1 MKRHKGHE
9 VLDTP
14 EDQAQLSRRD
24 LVLKALALGGGVAAA
39 AALAPAEALAADG
52 DVVHV
57 GQLATTGSANPV
69 FNGENTGSGPGLEV
83 HAAQHDGIRSYA
95 QGANQSAV
103 YAYHL
108 ADGWGV
114 YGVGRRAGVRGETW
128 AGGRG
133 VDGFSAAN
141 DGVMGVS
148 TAPEKSGVYA
158 YNDDAAGYGVWARG
172 GKRGVVGLSLTAAG
186 TGVHAENAHGGVG
199 LFVVGKTTMQRSGLA
214 AAVAGNKS
222 VTVTVPG
229 GLTAASKYL
238 VTVQGNPG
246 TGVFVAYA
254 KYLSA
259 TQFRVYFNKACA
271 KAAKIAWMVLD

>member
-1 MKRHKGHE
+1 MRRHDGHE
-9 VLDTP
+9 LPGTP
-14 EDQAQLSRRD
+14 EDQTQLNRRD

-69 FNGENTGSGPGLEV
+69 FSGQNTGSGPGIAV
-83 HAAQHDGIRSYA
+83 DAAQHDGIRAFAHGAAKSGLYA
-95 QGANQSAV
+95 V
-103 YAYHL
+103 H
-108 ADGWGV
+108 DGDGYGV
-114 YGVGRRAGVRGETW
+114 FAVGRRAGVHGETS

-133 VDGFSAAN
+133 VDGFSSAN

-148 TAPEKSGVYA
+148 TAATKSGVYA
-158 YNDDAAGYGVWARG
+158 YNDNTAGYGVWARG
-172 GKRGVVGLSLTAAG
+172 GSVGVVGLASSAAA
-186 TGVHAENAHGGVG
+186 TGVRAENGAGGVG
-199 LFVVGKTTMQRSGLA
+199 LRVVGKTAMQRSGLA
-214 AAVAGNKS
+214 TTVAGNKS

-254 KYLSA
+254 KYLNA
-259 TQFRVYFNKACA
+259 TQFRVYFNKACT
-271 KAAKIAWMVLD
+271 KAAKLAWMVLD